1 MLGWASWEP
10 ARAKVVARRESSKF
24 AMGATSTQV
33 RYEYV
38 VDLSPSSGATAFSA
52 TMVTP
57 MFCGRWRPLDVG
69 DVVTVLC
76 QPETGKAKW
85 DKREPST
92 SRYEA
97 QKEYER
103 ARKRAADEEFEHVAR
118 NRQGDRG
125 SG

>member
-1 MLGWASWEP
+1 MLGRGGWEP
-10 ARAKVVARRESSKF
+10 ASAKVVARRKSSKF

-38 VDLSPSSGATAFSA
+38 VDLSPRDGSQPFSA

-57 MFCGRWRPLDVG
+57 MFCGRWRPLEVG

-76 QPETGKAKW
+76 QPQTEKVKW

-97 QKEYER
+97 QKTYEN
-103 ARKRAADEEFEHVAR
+103 AQKQAEDDEFQQALR
-118 NRQGDRG
+118 SRQGPRR